1 MGIGMNIRQAGK
13 EITVDRPK
21 IKDLKAHYKWD
32 GFFLHS
38 DGVLGTCVCMWE
50 SRRANQIVRGLRKRG
65 FICIYENH
73 GLGGVW
79 SIKTKD

>member
-1 MGIGMNIRQAGK
+1 MDTGMNIRRAGK

-50 SRRANQIVRGLRKRG
+50 SRRANQIVRGLRGIHRK
-65 FICIYENH
+65 
-73 GLGGVW
+73 
-79 SIKTKD
+79 KD